1 MQSNF
6 MKKKKIGYYV
16 VNIAFTFLS
25 HFSFKGTVYL
35 LSWLHRVEKGECWK
49 ELLLNLKTDALT
61 SYESFNRFQ
70 EDHDIHNKCLSC
82 GPPNLNRSL
91 RFPIVRI
98 VINASK
104 VTSPSMLF
112 FVSHVS
118 LGALKCWEKLRNFR
132 KSRGKLAKG

>member
-6 MKKKKIGYYV
+6 IKKKKIGYYV
-16 VNIAFTFLS
+16 VNIAFTFLI
-25 HFSFKGTVYL
+25 SFKGTVYL

-49 ELLLNLKTDALT
+49 ELLLNLKTDALNT

-70 EDHDIHNKCLSC
+70 DDHDIHKKCLSC
-82 GPPNLNRSL
+82 GPPDLNRSL

-104 VTSPSMLF
+104 VTSPSMLV

-118 LGALKCWEKLRNFR
+118 LI
-132 KSRGKLAKG
+132 